1 MRRRVRAELTAFWEK
16 NMNTEEMLK
25 ILVCPKCGGALTALP
40 GAEKPEGFFCGHCG
54 ARLCVTTSGKGR
66 PRKDGSDP
74 TRTRYTCQTKSRTH
88 GDCDGQT
95 GYTVRKLDAMIDTI
109 LHGIFARIGSMR
121 REDAIRA
128 CYSGNHDAQQAIFQK
143 VKRDYEKA
151 EQNLQ
156 TLKDEVVKSL
166 TGESAFEPNILDMAI
181 RGQEEKCAELRRAM
195 AHAEEE
201 AAKSQAA
208 AEHIAKQYDEILEW
222 AQLYDNC
229 NISMKKVIVANMIDR
244 VDVFRDY
251 QLTIRLNITIEQF
264 LISLENVA

>member
-1 MRRRVRAELTAFWEK
+1 
-16 NMNTEEMLK
+16 
-25 ILVCPKCGGALTALP
+25 
-40 GAEKPEGFFCGHCG
+40 
-54 ARLCVTTSGKGR
+54 
-66 PRKDGSDP
+66 
-74 TRTRYTCQTKSRTH
+74 
-88 GDCDGQT
+88 
-95 GYTVRKLDAMIDTI
+95 
-109 LHGIFARIGSMR
+109 
-121 REDAIRA
+121 
-128 CYSGNHDAQQAIFQK
+128 
-143 VKRDYEKA
+143 
-151 EQNLQ
+151 
-156 TLKDEVVKSL
+156 
-166 TGESAFEPNILDMAI
+166 
-181 RGQEEKCAELRRAM
+181 M

>member
-1 MRRRVRAELTAFWEK
+1 
-16 NMNTEEMLK
+16 
-25 ILVCPKCGGALTALP
+25 
-40 GAEKPEGFFCGHCG
+40 
-54 ARLCVTTSGKGR
+54 
-66 PRKDGSDP
+66 
-74 TRTRYTCQTKSRTH
+74 
-88 GDCDGQT
+88 
-95 GYTVRKLDAMIDTI
+95 
-109 LHGIFARIGSMR
+109 
-121 REDAIRA
+121 
-128 CYSGNHDAQQAIFQK
+128 
-143 VKRDYEKA
+143 
-151 EQNLQ
+151 
-156 TLKDEVVKSL
+156 
-166 TGESAFEPNILDMAI
+166 MAI

-195 AHAEEE
+195 EHTEEE

>member
-1 MRRRVRAELTAFWEK
+1 MDKKRVYTFGNGQAEGKADMK
-16 NMNTEEMLK
+16 NL
-25 ILVCPKCGGALTALP
+25 LG
-40 GAEKPEGFFCGHCG
+40 
-54 ARLCVTTSGKGR
+54 GKGANLAEMNLIGI
-66 PRKDGSDP
+66 PVPPGF
-74 TRTRYTCQTKSRTH
+74 
-88 GDCDGQT
+88 
-95 GYTVRKLDAMIDTI
+95 TI
-109 LHGIFARIGSMR
+109 TTDVCTEYNTLGR
-121 REDAIRA
+121 D
-128 CYSGNHDAQQAIFQK
+128 K
-143 VKRDYEKA
+143 VVE
-151 EQNLQ
+151 L
-156 TLKDEVVKSL
+156 LKDEVVKSL

-201 AAKSQAA
+201 VAKSQAA

>member
-1 MRRRVRAELTAFWEK
+1 
-16 NMNTEEMLK
+16 
-25 ILVCPKCGGALTALP
+25 
-40 GAEKPEGFFCGHCG
+40 
-54 ARLCVTTSGKGR
+54 
-66 PRKDGSDP
+66 
-74 TRTRYTCQTKSRTH
+74 
-88 GDCDGQT
+88 
-95 GYTVRKLDAMIDTI
+95 MIDTI
-109 LHGIFARIGSMR
+109 LHGIFARIGSMHR
-121 REDAIRA
+121 DDAVRA
-128 CYSGNHDAQQAIFQK
+128 CYSGNYDAQQAILQK

-208 AEHIAKQYDEILEW
+208 AEQIAKQYDEILEW

-229 NISMKKVIVANMIDR
+229 SISVKKVIVANMIDR

-251 QLTIRLNITIEQF
+251 QLTIKLNITIEQF

>member
-1 MRRRVRAELTAFWEK
+1 MVFLPESAVCAVKMRSARV
-16 NMNTEEMLK
+16 
-25 ILVCPKCGGALTALP
+25 ILETM
-40 GAEKPEGFFCGHCG
+40 
-54 ARLCVTTSGKGR
+54 
-66 PRKDGSDP
+66 
-74 TRTRYTCQTKSRTH
+74 TRS
-88 GDCDGQT
+88 
-95 GYTVRKLDAMIDTI
+95 KL
-109 LHGIFARIGSMR
+109 FSK
-121 REDAIRA
+121 
-128 CYSGNHDAQQAIFQK
+128 K

-201 AAKSQAA
+201 AAKSQAT

-244 VDVFRDY
+244 VDVSGLPTYNQAKHHNRAV
-251 QLTIRLNITIEQF
+251 